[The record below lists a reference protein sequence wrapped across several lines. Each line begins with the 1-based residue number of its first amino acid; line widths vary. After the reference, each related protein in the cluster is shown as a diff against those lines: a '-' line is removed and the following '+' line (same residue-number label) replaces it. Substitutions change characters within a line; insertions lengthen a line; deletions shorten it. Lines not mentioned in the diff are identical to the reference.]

1 VFKVVESLKTFFEPK
16 SVAIIGASRTPGKA
30 GYGVMKNLL
39 DNEYAGS
46 IYPVNPNVDEVLGY
60 KAYASVKDLPE
71 APDVAIIIIPAS
83 ATVEAVRECAEKGV
97 KAVVIASGG
106 FAEVDEYGARL
117 QKEIVRIAGSSGMRV
132 IGPNTS
138 GIISTPSKFT
148 STFFP
153 LGKIRRG
160 TVAYI
165 AQTGNFATHTMKWIL
180 TSEYY
185 GVSRVIGLGNKCD
198 VDDADALEYLGEDP
212 ETRVIC
218 MYLEGFKNGR
228 RLLEVASKVS
238 KKKPIIALKAGY
250 TTAGMRATLSH
261 TASLA
266 SHNSIVDAAFK
277 QAGIVRVQYYTDL
290 INAAKALAFQPL
302 PSGNR
307 VAILAPSGAMGV
319 IAADACETSG
329 LKVANLSEQTLRHLQ
344 SISPNWIK
352 VGNPIDIW
360 AAVQIQGLE
369 QGYRLGMEAAL
380 NDENV
385 DAVISILMLTSEHAS
400 VNLEFIQEL
409 CEQHPHKPV
418 LISITGDRE
427 LFDKAKVFL
436 ESRSIPVYLPVEDAC
451 RVLAIMYKCKQAM
464 IRRGLRPY

>member
-1 VFKVVESLKTFFEPK
+1 MIESWNKFFDPK
-16 SVAIIGASRTPGKA
+16 SVAIIGASGTPGKA
-30 GYGVMKNLL
+30 GYGVIKNLL
-39 DNEYAGS
+39 DNEYTGK
-46 IYPVNPNVDEVLGY
+46 IYPINPSLSEVFGC

-71 APDVAIIIIPAS
+71 VPDVAIIIIPAP
-83 ATVEAVRECAEKGV
+83 ATVKAVRECAEKGV
-97 KAVVIASGG
+97 KAVIIASGG
-106 FAEVDEYGARL
+106 FAEVDDQGARF
-117 QKEIVRIAGSSGMRV
+117 QEEIVKIARDSGMRV

-165 AQTGNFATHTMKWIL
+165 AQTGNFATHTMRWIL

-198 VDDADALEYLGEDP
+198 IDDADALEYLGEDP
-212 ETRVIC
+212 ETKVIC

-228 RLLEVASKVS
+228 RFLNVASKVS
-238 KKKPIIALKAGY
+238 RKKPIIALKAGY
-250 TTAGMRATLSH
+250 TAAGIRAALSH
-261 TASLA
+261 TASLT
-266 SHNSIVDAAFK
+266 SDDFIVNAAFK
-277 QAGIVRVQYYTDL
+277 QAGIVRVQYYSDL

-302 PSGNR
+302 PNGNR

-319 IAADACETSG
+319 VAADACETSG
-329 LKVANLSEQTLRHLQ
+329 LKVANLSEQTLRNLQ
-344 SISPNWIK
+344 SISPSWIK
-352 VGNPIDIW
+352 VSNPIDIW
-360 AAVQIQGLE
+360 AAVQTQGLE
-369 QGYRLGMEAAL
+369 KGYRLGMKMVL

-400 VNLEFIQEL
+400 VNLQFIPEL
-409 CEQHPHKPV
+409 CKQHPNKPV
-418 LISITGDRE
+418 LLSITGDRE
-427 LFDKAKVFL
+427 LFDKAKFFL

-451 RVLAIMYKCKQAM
+451 RTLAIMYKCKLAM
-464 IRRGLRPY
+464 MRP